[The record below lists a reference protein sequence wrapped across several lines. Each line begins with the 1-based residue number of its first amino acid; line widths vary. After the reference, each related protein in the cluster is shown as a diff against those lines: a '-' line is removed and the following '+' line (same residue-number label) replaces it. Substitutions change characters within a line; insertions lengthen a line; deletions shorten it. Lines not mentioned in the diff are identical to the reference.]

1 MQWAKLNE
9 IKLDQEMS
17 EFVPRDGVNPEAAVV
32 KFPARQIAGNSDNAS
47 AVLDLVSEAA
57 EGIRR
62 IQEQAA
68 EAVDRAHSVADEMVE
83 KLEIA
88 NGRADRA
95 EEALRSA
102 EARVEE
108 IAVLAA
114 QMRSHLETLQT
125 QLTTREA
132 ELAAAERRAH
142 HAERRADDANAAIQR
157 ISEAIRTQLPV

>member
-47 AVLDLVSEAA
+47 TVLDLVSEAA

-68 EAVDRAHSVADEMVE
+68 EAVDRAHSIADEMGE
-83 KLEIA
+83 KVEIA

-95 EEALRSA
+95 E
-102 EARVEE
+102 ARVEE
-108 IAVLAA
+108 IAALAA
-114 QMRSHLETLQT
+114 QMRNHLETLQT